1 MKCLFLF
8 SHTLDQV
15 EVFFPIIYTKYV
27 INIHIVIRVHI
38 QLAAVFQ
45 VEFYQL
51 SKKRSLVAG
60 LYLKYSIPSWLYCI
74 IKDIWVA
81 RFI

>member
-1 MKCLFLF
+1 MFV
-8 SHTLDQV
+8 SVQSYIRPGRS
-15 EVFFPIIYTKYV
+15 FFPNIYSKYV

-38 QLAAVFQ
+38 ELAAVFQ

-51 SKKRSLVAG
+51 LVAG

-74 IKDIWVA
+74 IKDISWVA
-81 RFI
+81 PFI